1 MLFHP
6 HATCEQRE
14 KRDQL
19 CDAHWHI
26 DVSYLNVCSTF
37 YYLCTILNGYSRYM
51 VHWEIREAMT
61 VTDGETILQRALEAF
76 LEARSRII
84 SDNGPQVVA
93 RDFRAFIRMCGMMHV
108 RTSPHYPRS
117 NGKIERWYK
126 TLRQDCIRPK
136 TPLSMKDVHRTAA
149 HFVKEYNELRSHS
162 GIGYITPKDHLERQE
177 QQIQAARRNNV
188 QAVRAGRSAARHR
201 EEVGSASTCATSAS
215 PGIILIASAEIR

>member
-1 MLFHP
+1 
-6 HATCEQRE
+6 
-14 KRDQL
+14 
-19 CDAHWHI
+19 
-26 DVSYLNVCSTF
+26 
-37 YYLCTILNGYSRYM
+37 
-51 VHWEIREAMT
+51 MT

-215 PGIILIASAEIR
+215 PGIILIASAEIPFHGKAIQSPSQCLWTCPLDFLNRLRIQLRITDRIHVTRSRHIVPS